1 MFVLNVTY
9 IAPIEAVEPR
19 VEPHMKWVAEGYERG
34 WFLASGRK
42 NPRTGGLIL
51 AKGNREEIE
60 AYLAVDPFVTGGV
73 AQYEV
78 TEVLFSRTTPGFEAL
93 AD

>member
-9 IAPIEAVEPR
+9 LAPIEAVEPHI
-19 VEPHMKWVAEGYERG
+19 EAHMKWVADGYERG

-42 NPRTGGLIL
+42 NPRTGGIIL
-51 AKGNREEIE
+51 DKGNREEIE
-60 AYLAVDPFVTGGV
+60 AYLAADPFVTGGV
-73 AQYEV
+73 AEYEV
-78 TEVLFSRTTPGFEAL
+78 TEVLFSRTAPGFEAL

>member
-9 IAPIEAVEPR
+9 VAPIEAVEPH
-19 VEPHMKWVAEGYERG
+19 VEAHMQWVAAGYERG

-42 NPRTGGLIL
+42 NPRTGGIIL
-51 AKGNREEIE
+51 AKGNREEID
-60 AYLAVDPFVTGGV
+60 AYLAKDPFVTGGV
-73 AQYEV
+73 ARYEV
-78 TEVLFSRTTPGFEAL
+78 TEVLFSRTAPGLEAL